1 SLSDE
6 IDTLEAASVSL
17 AARRA
22 DFEILHDYYLMETDR
37 LRSATRLRHTRSAFI
52 LSGWVPASM
61 GAEIARGLGE
71 RFTVAVELREPNPD
85 EDIPILMENI
95 PLIRPYEVI
104 TEMYSTPLPT
114 EIDPN
119 PLMAPFF
126 CILFGLMLNDAGY
139 GLLLVIG
146 CAVMV
151 WGLKVQGNVRRMCLL
166 FIQGGVAGIV
176 SGLLFGSFFG
186 DIVSVVSGQRA
197 AFPTLWFNPL
207 QDPVRMMILSMV
219 LGVIH
224 VFTGMG
230 AKAYM
235 LIRRKRVLDALLD
248 VGSWYMTLIGLGM
261 LAVGG
266 VVGSIGTVMAI
277 TGALTIILF
286 SARDSR
292 KFAIRVFKG
301 LYNLYGITGYMSDVL
316 SYTRILALG
325 LAGGVIA
332 MVVNMIGSIAG
343 FGLVGFPLFVVVALG
358 GHVLNLA
365 LSVLGAYVHTSR
377 LHYVEFFSKFFEGG
391 GRPWAPLRTRTRYIE
406 IK

>member
-1 SLSDE
+1 
-6 IDTLEAASVSL
+6 
-17 AARRA
+17 
-22 DFEILHDYYLMETDR
+22 
-37 LRSATRLRHTRSAFI
+37 
-52 LSGWVPASM
+52 
-61 GAEIARGLGE
+61 
-71 RFTVAVELREPNPD
+71 
-85 EDIPILMENI
+85 
-95 PLIRPYEVI
+95 
-104 TEMYSTPLPT
+104 
-114 EIDPN
+114 
-119 PLMAPFF
+119 
-126 CILFGLMLNDAGY
+126 
-139 GLLLVIG
+139 
-146 CAVMV
+146 
-151 WGLKVQGNVRRMCLL
+151 
-166 FIQGGVAGIV
+166 
-176 SGLLFGSFFG
+176 
-186 DIVSVVSGQRA
+186 
-197 AFPTLWFNPL
+197 
-207 QDPVRMMILSMV
+207 
-219 LGVIH
+219 
-224 VFTGMG
+224 
-230 AKAYM
+230 
-235 LIRRKRVLDALLD
+235 
-248 VGSWYMTLIGLGM
+248 MTLIGLGM

-358 GHVLNLA
+358 GHALNLA